1 MMKEKGPKVFI
12 VAALLLGVFIFGV
25 AYYGWIT
32 ATDIFRPVD
41 ANGHGRTIS
50 IEISKG
56 ESTADIADNLQAKG
70 LIRNALAF
78 RVWARIKDLD
88 THLQAGIYNK
98 LNTSM
103 TISDIIDQLLG
114 GEPDGIRV
122 VIPEGWRIEQIAHR
136 FAAQGLIKFNIN
148 DFLRYTEHIDQFPDA
163 AKYPILRSVPSGDSM
178 EGLLFPA
185 SYEVPLD
192 ASARDVVNMML
203 TALQA
208 TIQGHQLE
216 QTAQQHHLT
225 LYQMLI
231 LASVVEREIRF
242 DEDRPGVAAVYW
254 NRVNIPN
261 NETAGFLDADPTV
274 QYARDTFTPPNAD
287 YWAPLTDSAK
297 NIVPNSPW
305 NTYTFKGFPPTPIC
319 SSGLASMEAA
329 AAPPTSEYFYFL
341 NTKDGHTFF
350 AKTFDEFQRLQ
361 QQYQGK

>member
-1 MMKEKGPKVFI
+1 MIREKGPKVFI

-25 AYYGWIT
+25 VYYGWVT
-32 ATDIFRPVD
+32 ATDIFQPVD

-56 ESTADIADNLQAKG
+56 ESTAAIADNLQAKG
-70 LIRNALAF
+70 LIRNAFAF
-78 RVWARIKDLD
+78 RVWARIKNLD

-122 VIPEGWRIEQIAHR
+122 VIPEGWRIEQIAQR
-136 FAAQGLIKFNIN
+136 FAAQGLIKFNVN
-148 DFLRYTEHIDQFPDA
+148 DFLRYTKHIDQFPDA

-185 SYEVPLD
+185 SYEVPLG

-203 TALQA
+203 STLQRN
-208 TIQGHQLE
+208 IQEHQLD
-216 QTAQQHHLT
+216 QIAQQHHLT
-225 LYQMLI
+225 IYQMLT
-231 LASVVEREIRF
+231 LASLVEREVRF
-242 DEDRPGVAAVYW
+242 DQDRPGVAAVYW
-254 NRVNIPN
+254 NRVNIPD

-274 QYARDTFTPPNAD
+274 QYARDTLNPPNAS
-287 YWAPLTDSAK
+287 YWTPLTDSAR

-341 NTKDGHTFF
+341 NTKDGHTIF
-350 AKTFDEFQRLQ
+350 AKTFDDFQKVQ